1 MSTMASTRV
10 SSVFVLAISLIVI
23 VCMVDANNEGFSVG
37 LIHRDSSSSPFY
49 NPGETQS
56 ERVGN
61 AVRRSVSRVT
71 RFANIV
77 NDDSPYLNSAP
88 TSPVDPLVGGNGEY
102 LMNISL
108 GSPPFS
114 ILAIADTGSDV
125 MWTQCK
131 PCRNCYRQDA
141 PVFDPKFST
150 TYRPVSCSSA
160 ACTTLSGEGSFC
172 PAHGDICQY
181 EAAYGDGSKT
191 EGDIATETLTLG
203 TTTHGATMAFP
214 NTVFGCGHENTGTF
228 DPRGSGIIGLGKGPA
243 SLISQLGSTAGGKF
257 SYCMVPYITPNQT
270 TSTMHF
276 GQNAVVSGP
285 NVVNTPL
292 LSSNLGQTFY
302 ALDLEFVSVGRTII
316 PFDGPSFSKNA
327 GNIIIDSGTTLT
339 IVPTHFLSEFS
350 TALEAQVTGAN
361 RTSDPQGL
369 LSLCYVASDSME
381 FPDIVMHFK
390 GGDVALTPVNLFYP
404 MSDTVICLAFYGND
418 DVSIYGN
425 LAQQDFLVGYDL
437 QKRTVSF
444 KHTDCTKN

>member
-1 MSTMASTRV
+1 M
-10 SSVFVLAISLIVI
+10 
-23 VCMVDANNEGFSVG
+23 
-37 LIHRDSSSSPFY
+37 HRDSVNSPFY
-49 NPGETQS
+49 DRLETPSQ
-56 ERVGN
+56 RTGN
-61 AVRRSVSRVT
+61 TVRRAVSRVT
-71 RFANIV
+71 RFTDMLHAG
-77 NDDSPYLNSAP
+77 SQA
-88 TSPVDPLVGGNGEY
+88 TSPVDPLVAGNGEY

-131 PCRNCYRQDA
+131 PCRNCYKQDA

-181 EAAYGDGSKT
+181 EASYGDGSKT

-203 TTTHGATMAFP
+203 TTTLGATMAFP

-228 DPRGSGIIGLGKGPA
+228 DAKGSGIIGLGKGPA
-243 SLISQLGSTAGGKF
+243 SLISQLGSIAGGKF

-285 NVVNTPL
+285 K
-292 LSSNLGQTFY
+292 
-302 ALDLEFVSVGRTII
+302 
-316 PFDGPSFSKNA
+316 DGPSFSKNA

-361 RTSDPQGL
+361 RTSDPQGF

-390 GGDVALTPVNLFYP
+390 GGDVALTPVNLFFP

>member
-1 MSTMASTRV
+1 
-10 SSVFVLAISLIVI
+10 
-23 VCMVDANNEGFSVG
+23 MVDANNEGFSVG

-49 NPGETQS
+49 NPSETQA

-77 NDDSPYLNSAP
+77 NDDSPNLNFAP
-88 TSPVDPLVGGNGEY
+88 TSPVDPLVAGNGEY

-131 PCRNCYRQDA
+131 PCRNCYKQDA

-181 EAAYGDGSKT
+181 EASYGDGSKT
-191 EGDIATETLTLG
+191 TLTLG
-203 TTTHGATMAFP
+203 TTTLGATMAFP

-228 DPRGSGIIGLGKGPA
+228 DAKGSGIIGLGKGPA
-243 SLISQLGSTAGGKF
+243 SLISQLGSIAGGKF

-285 NVVNTPL
+285 KVVTTPL

-327 GNIIIDSGTTLT
+327 GNIIIDSGGRSSTAATSSEGNIIIDSGTTLT
-339 IVPTHFLSEFS
+339 LIPSGVQSQVADALSSQVSGGTATSVQDLAPCYKVDGAGLKVPTVTVHFDGGDVELKDGNVFIEVADDVFCSAF
-350 TALEAQVTGAN
+350 L
-361 RTSDPQGL
+361 
-369 LSLCYVASDSME
+369 ASDS
-381 FPDIVMHFK
+381 
-390 GGDVALTPVNLFYP
+390 L
-404 MSDTVICLAFYGND
+404 
-418 DVSIYGN
+418 SIYGN
-425 LAQQDFLVGYDL
+425 VAQQNFLVGYDSQGGSL
-437 QKRTVSF
+437 TF
-444 KHTDCTKN
+444 KATDCSGGAADVDN

>member
-1 MSTMASTRV
+1 M
-10 SSVFVLAISLIVI
+10 
-23 VCMVDANNEGFSVG
+23 
-37 LIHRDSSSSPFY
+37 HRDSVNSPFY
-49 NPGETQS
+49 DRLETPSQ
-56 ERVGN
+56 RTGN
-61 AVRRSVSRVT
+61 TVRRAVSRVT
-71 RFANIV
+71 RFTDMLHAAAPLIAN
-77 NDDSPYLNSAP
+77 D
-88 TSPVDPLVGGNGEY
+88 GEY

-108 GSPPFS
+108 GSPPFPV
-114 ILAIADTGSDV
+114 LAIADTGSDII
-125 MWTQCK
+125 WTQCQ
-131 PCRNCYRQDA
+131 PCIDCYKQNA
-141 PVFDPKFST
+141 PIFDPKSSST
-150 TYRPVSCSSA
+150 YNPVPCYSDTC
-160 ACTTLSGEGSFC
+160 LLLVGEGSFC
-172 PAHGDICQY
+172 SSDAQSCEY
-181 EAAYGDGSKT
+181 KVAYGDQSHT
-191 EGDIATETLTLG
+191 LGDITTETLTR
-203 TTTHGATMAFP
+203 ATMAFP

-228 DPRGSGIIGLGKGPA
+228 DAKGSGIIGLGKGPA
-243 SLISQLGSTAGGKF
+243 SLISQLGSIAGGKF

-285 NVVNTPL
+285 KVVTTPL

-361 RTSDPQGL
+361 RTSDPQGF

-390 GGDVALTPVNLFYP
+390 GGDVALTPVNLFFP

>member
-1 MSTMASTRV
+1 M
-10 SSVFVLAISLIVI
+10 
-23 VCMVDANNEGFSVG
+23 
-37 LIHRDSSSSPFY
+37 HRDSVNSPFY
-49 NPGETQS
+49 DRLETPSQ
-56 ERVGN
+56 RTGN
-61 AVRRSVSRVT
+61 TVRRAVSRVT
-71 RFANIV
+71 RFTDMLHAVAAPLIAN
-77 NDDSPYLNSAP
+77 D
-88 TSPVDPLVGGNGEY
+88 GEY

-108 GSPPFS
+108 GSPPFPV
-114 ILAIADTGSDV
+114 LAIADTGSDII
-125 MWTQCK
+125 WTQCQ
-131 PCRNCYRQDA
+131 PCDA

-181 EAAYGDGSKT
+181 EASYGDGSKT

-203 TTTHGATMAFP
+203 TTTLGATMAFP

-228 DPRGSGIIGLGKGPA
+228 DAKGSGIIGLGKGPA
-243 SLISQLGSTAGGKF
+243 SLISQLGSIAGGKF

-285 NVVNTPL
+285 KVVTTPL

-361 RTSDPQGL
+361 RTSDPQGF

-390 GGDVALTPVNLFYP
+390 GGDVALTPVNLFFP

>member
-1 MSTMASTRV
+1 MASTRV
-10 SSVFVLAISLIVI
+10 SSVSVLAISLIVV

-49 NPGETQS
+49 NPSETQA

-77 NDDSPYLNSAP
+77 NA
-88 TSPVDPLVGGNGEY
+88 TSPVDPLVAGNGEY

-131 PCRNCYRQDA
+131 PCRNCYKQDA

-181 EAAYGDGSKT
+181 EASYGDGSKT

-203 TTTHGATMAFP
+203 TTTLGATMAFP

-228 DPRGSGIIGLGKGPA
+228 DAKGSGIIGLGKGPA
-243 SLISQLGSTAGGKF
+243 SLISQLGSIAGGKF

-285 NVVNTPL
+285 K
-292 LSSNLGQTFY
+292 
-302 ALDLEFVSVGRTII
+302 
-316 PFDGPSFSKNA
+316 DGPSFSKNA

-361 RTSDPQGL
+361 RTSDPQGF

-390 GGDVALTPVNLFYP
+390 GGDVALTPVNLFFP

>member
-1 MSTMASTRV
+1 M
-10 SSVFVLAISLIVI
+10 
-23 VCMVDANNEGFSVG
+23 
-37 LIHRDSSSSPFY
+37 HRDSVNSPFY
-49 NPGETQS
+49 DRLETPSQ
-56 ERVGN
+56 RTGN
-61 AVRRSVSRVT
+61 TVRRAVSRVT
-71 RFANIV
+71 RFTASAVAAPLIAN
-77 NDDSPYLNSAP
+77 D
-88 TSPVDPLVGGNGEY
+88 GEY

-108 GSPPFS
+108 GSPPFPV
-114 ILAIADTGSDV
+114 LAIADTGSDII
-125 MWTQCK
+125 WTQCQ
-131 PCRNCYRQDA
+131 PCIDCYKQNA
-141 PVFDPKFST
+141 PIFDPKSSST
-150 TYRPVSCSSA
+150 YNPVPCYSDTC
-160 ACTTLSGEGSFC
+160 LLLVGEGSFC
-172 PAHGDICQY
+172 SSDAQSCEY
-181 EAAYGDGSKT
+181 KVAYGDQSHT
-191 EGDIATETLTLG
+191 LGDITTETLTR
-203 TTTHGATMAFP
+203 ATMAFP

-228 DPRGSGIIGLGKGPA
+228 DAKGSGIIGLGKGPA
-243 SLISQLGSTAGGKF
+243 SLISQLGSIAGGKF

-285 NVVNTPL
+285 KVVTTPL

-361 RTSDPQGL
+361 RTSDPQGF

-390 GGDVALTPVNLFYP
+390 GGDVALTPVNLFFP

>member
-1 MSTMASTRV
+1 
-10 SSVFVLAISLIVI
+10 
-23 VCMVDANNEGFSVG
+23 MVDANNEGFSVG

-49 NPGETQS
+49 NPSETQA

-77 NDDSPYLNSAP
+77 NDDSPNLNFAP
-88 TSPVDPLVGGNGEY
+88 TSPVDPLVAGNGEY

-131 PCRNCYRQDA
+131 PCRNCYKQDA

-150 TYRPVSCSSA
+150 TYRPVSCS
-160 ACTTLSGEGSFC
+160 
-172 PAHGDICQY
+172 Y
-181 EAAYGDGSKT
+181 
-191 EGDIATETLTLG
+191 
-203 TTTHGATMAFP
+203 
-214 NTVFGCGHENTGTF
+214 TVFGCGHENTGTF
-228 DPRGSGIIGLGKGPA
+228 DAKGSGIIGLGKGPA
-243 SLISQLGSTAGGKF
+243 SLISQLGSIAGGKF

-285 NVVNTPL
+285 KVVTTPL

-361 RTSDPQGL
+361 RTSDPQGF
-369 LSLCYVASDSME
+369 LSLCY
-381 FPDIVMHFK
+381 
-390 GGDVALTPVNLFYP
+390 
-404 MSDTVICLAFYGND
+404 SDTVICLAFYGND